1 MLVAWISN
9 TLDDWLRFTIGD
21 YDYVSE
27 LWVHLQ
33 QRYCVVSGTRVCQ
46 LKNSLGECKQ
56 TTTESVTEY
65 FGRLSKIW
73 TELLQY
79 SRVPKCSCGQCK
91 CNITKQVG
99 DMRDEDYL
107 YYFMIGLDNSY
118 EAIRAQLLAQTP
130 LPHVDNAY
138 QAVINTERL
147 CSKDGKPKE
156 NVLAFKVDSRVK
168 SSSGDGEKPFCT
180 HCNRE
185 GHDKD

>member
-1 MLVAWISN
+1 MLVSWISN
-9 TLDDWLRFTIGD
+9 TLDDALRPTIID
-21 YDYVSE
+21 YDDVRE

-56 TTTESVTEY
+56 MTTESVTDY

-79 SRVPKCSCGQCK
+79 CRVPKCSCGQCT
-91 CNITKQVG
+91 CNIAHQVS
-99 DMRDEDYL
+99 DIRDEDYL
-107 YYFMIGLDNSY
+107 HYFLIGLDDPY
-118 EAIRAQLLAQTP
+118 EAIRAQLLVQTP

-147 CSKDGKPKE
+147 RSRDGKTKD
-156 NVLAFKVDSRVK
+156 NVMAFKVDSRPK
-168 SSSGDGEKPFCT
+168 STSGDGERPFCT

-185 GHDKD
+185 GHDK